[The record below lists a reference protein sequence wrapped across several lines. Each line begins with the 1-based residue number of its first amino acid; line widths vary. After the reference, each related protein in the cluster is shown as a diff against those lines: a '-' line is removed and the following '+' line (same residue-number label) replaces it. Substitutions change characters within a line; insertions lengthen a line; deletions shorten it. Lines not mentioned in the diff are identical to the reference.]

1 MSTLKDALPRTESE
15 LGRNRSLHGDK
26 SYYYAHNEGWQVPE
40 DAVVR
45 AGPGLVVGGAP
56 QRLGPNGQPLNGYKA
71 AAGSLSDVDIEMEAE
86 IAGLRAMVDELERQ
100 VVQQRSGTRTL
111 TQFSFSDE
119 GAKCK
124 VYVEVGSE
132 IMERKEVAEDT
143 VAHAEAAVTVSFS
156 IRRCVLRVWAPKADG
171 SMAERRAVTFC
182 CESDVVPE
190 KCTYKVDRTK
200 GRVTIALK
208 KVSELKKW
216 QNVTT
221 QAM

>member
-26 SYYYAHNEGWQVPE
+26 SYYYAHNEGWSVPE

-45 AGPGLVVGGAP
+45 AGPGLVTGGLP
-56 QRLGPNGQPLNGYKA
+56 TKLGPDGKPLETEQSCQGD
-71 AAGSLSDVDIEMEAE
+71 GVSEQVIRQ
-86 IAGLRAMVDELERQ
+86 LRSRVDELEREVAQ
-100 VVQQRSGTRTL
+100 ARAGTKTI